1 MTTRDY
7 FAGLA
12 MQQILREENKEPPY
26 PSLERVAATAW
37 DIADAMMEERK
48 KHAPRIEDVVQD

>member
-12 MQQILREENKEPPY
+12 MQQIMREDPVHPPY
-26 PSLERVAATAW
+26 PTLETIAATAW
-37 DIADAMMEERK
+37 EMADAMMAERK
-48 KHAPRIEDVVQD
+48 KHVPRSEDVVKD

>member
-12 MQQILREENKEPPY
+12 MQEILRDGNRRPPY
-26 PSLERVAATAW
+26 PSMERVAETAW
-37 DIADAMMEERK
+37 EMADAMMEERK

>member
-12 MQQILREENKEPPY
+12 MQEILRDENKEPPY

-37 DIADAMMEERK
+37 DIADAMMAERK
-48 KHAPRIEDVVQD
+48 KHVPPTEDVVKD